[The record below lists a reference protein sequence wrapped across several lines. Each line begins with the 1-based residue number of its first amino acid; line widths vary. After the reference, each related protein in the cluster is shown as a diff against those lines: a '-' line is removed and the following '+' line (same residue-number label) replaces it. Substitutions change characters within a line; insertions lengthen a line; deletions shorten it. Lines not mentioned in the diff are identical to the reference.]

1 MEAPGSGT
9 PSGPPLVRS
18 SSSPKK
24 WNAAAKWLTRL
35 CAVTAV
41 LASSTLWLL
50 AREESQVETIGL
62 AYASAHHTKVARLG
76 SQRSEASA
84 GRNAAAPQKVAAAL
98 ATPPPAA
105 TALNL
110 SVRAEVAAVS
120 GPQKVAAA
128 LAAPPPAAT
137 APNLSVRA
145 EVAAV
150 SGAARTTA
158 WPSTY
163 GGGWLEA
170 LAYTPTTVSI
180 HHEQPLARRNAVTIV
195 SWVRPEPKE
204 RVAVA
209 FSGFFRNNEPGAPCA
224 ALQRRSLQ
232 HCLRPV
238 SVNAGN
244 TRVVTERTLQS

>member
-24 WNAAAKWLTRL
+24 WDGAAKVLTRL

-41 LASSTLWLL
+41 LASSALWLL

-62 AYASAHHTKVARLG
+62 VYASAHHTKVARLG
-76 SQRSEASA
+76 SQRSEVSASA
-84 GRNAAAPQKVAAAL
+84 ERNAAAPQKVAAAL

-105 TALNL
+105 TAL
-110 SVRAEVAAVS
+110 
-120 GPQKVAAA
+120 
-128 LAAPPPAAT
+128 
-137 APNLSVRA
+137 NLSVRA

-180 HHEQPLARRNAVTIV
+180 HHEQPLARRNADTIV

>member
-24 WNAAAKWLTRL
+24 WNAAAKGLTRL

-50 AREESQVETIGL
+50 AREESQAETIGL
-62 AYASAHHTKVARLG
+62 DYASAHHTKVARLG

-105 TALNL
+105 TAL
-110 SVRAEVAAVS
+110 
-120 GPQKVAAA
+120 
-128 LAAPPPAAT
+128 
-137 APNLSVRA
+137 NLSVRA